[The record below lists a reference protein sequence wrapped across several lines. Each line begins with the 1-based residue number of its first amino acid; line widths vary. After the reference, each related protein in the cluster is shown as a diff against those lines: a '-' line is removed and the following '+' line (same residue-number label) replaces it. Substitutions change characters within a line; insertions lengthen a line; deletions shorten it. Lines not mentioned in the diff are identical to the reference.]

1 MANSSSLLKQIALSR
16 LTALGCE
23 MLPPA
28 VSKLVVSSFV
38 ERAEQRLT
46 RLARREITVPKIAKL
61 FTQGLAIEG
70 ESKGET
76 AVSHFGEAGPSNEVS
91 HGP

>member
-61 FTQGLAIEG
+61 FTHPKGKRQFPTLAKLG
-70 ESKGET
+70 HRTK
-76 AVSHFGEAGPSNEVS
+76 
-91 HGP
+91 